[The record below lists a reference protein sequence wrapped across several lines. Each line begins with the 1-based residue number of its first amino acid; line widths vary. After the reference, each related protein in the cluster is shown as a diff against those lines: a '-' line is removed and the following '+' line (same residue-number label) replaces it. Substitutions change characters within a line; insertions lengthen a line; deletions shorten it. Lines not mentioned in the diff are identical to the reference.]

1 MAKFFV
7 GQRVRM
13 VDTDEPRAQPF
24 VGKETRIIGE
34 GYYDDL
40 GVDAWDLANGWS
52 VTKPDAGSYIE
63 PILPYG
69 HRVGEEGT
77 CEPLDKLLS
86 EVSRESTE

>member
-34 GYYDDL
+34 DNYPGF
-40 GVDAWDLANGWS
+40 GGESWDLANGWS
-52 VTKPDAGSYIE
+52 VTKSEAGSYIE
-63 PILPYG
+63 PILPDG
-69 HRVGEEGT
+69 HAPGIKGT

-86 EVSRESTE
+86 EVRHAPVE

>member
-34 GYYDDL
+34 DNYPGFC
-40 GVDAWDLANGWS
+40 G
-52 VTKPDAGSYIE
+52 
-63 PILPYG
+63 
-69 HRVGEEGT
+69 
-77 CEPLDKLLS
+77 
-86 EVSRESTE
+86 